1 MRIFVLVC
9 CGLLA
14 FAVGFEVLTL
24 HLETATVADF
34 LKAQPPAALLGWL
47 LIGLVPLLLIGAA
60 LWEGERLIRQRRATE
75 VLETRLRG
83 LQQNVKEMSDAQRDV
98 DGGAAYLNRSDPEDA
113 ITALQGRLFDAE
125 RAAHLQ
131 QSRNDASDL
140 MTRVENTRQQQQ
152 ALRERLG
159 DIVQKRKTL
168 EPHFVE
174 LRKSQ
179 DDLERIVKE
188 VEGEDLQNKL
198 QKLTESSDRIHAQC
212 TDAERAMTSLQEL
225 RGKLDA
231 VGARLNPL
239 EDEKTGV
246 RSVIK
251 ELYDLRDRLSAN
263 IDSLDRGDGHTLA
276 ERVSTLAD
284 AEREMKRRVLDLTA
298 QFAKLDTIYEEMSG
312 LFAKLG
318 REINAQLPG
327 QVVPGQVASSGMPAK
342 VD

>member
-9 CGLLA
+9 SGLLA
-14 FAVGFEVLTL
+14 FAVGFVVMTL
-24 HLETATVADF
+24 HVETATVVDF
-34 LKAQPPAALLGWL
+34 LRAQPLPTLLAWL
-47 LIGLVPLLLIGAA
+47 LIALVPLALIAAA
-60 LWEGERLIRQRRATE
+60 LWEGERLIRQRRAAD
-75 VLETRLRG
+75 VLQTRLRG
-83 LQQNVKEMSDAQRDV
+83 LQQNVKEMSDQQKDV
-98 DGGAAYLNRSDPEDA
+98 DGAAAYLNRSDPEDA
-113 ITALQGRLFDAE
+113 ISALQGRLFDAE

-152 ALRERLG
+152 TLRERLG
-159 DIVQKRKTL
+159 DIVRKRKTI

-179 DDLERIVKE
+179 DDLERILKE
-188 VEGEDLQNKL
+188 VEGEDLQGKL
-198 QKLTESSDRIHAQC
+198 QKLIESSDRIHSQC
-212 TDAERAMTSLQEL
+212 DDAERAMASLQEL

-231 VGARLNPL
+231 VAVRLTPL

-246 RSVIK
+246 RNVIK
-251 ELYDLRDRLSAN
+251 ELYDLRDRLNAN
-263 IDSLDRGDGHTLA
+263 IESLDRGDGHTLA

-327 QVVPGQVASSGMPAK
+327 QAMPSVAPAK